1 MSDDLRLDPPRS
13 TVKEEDIVKSDV
25 PRRSFLR
32 GIGILAGTAV
42 VTTGAAGCASMSGS
56 DRCDPIRS
64 DNDPSDPI
72 GSASDSDN
80 APGSCDS
87 D

>member
-1 MSDDLRLDPPRS
+1 MPGTPELEPPRS
-13 TVKEEDIVKSDV
+13 TIQEADIVPSDV

-32 GIGILAGTAV
+32 GIGALAGTAV
-42 VTTGAAGCASMSGS
+42 ITTGTGCASMGYS
-56 DRCDPIRS
+56 DRCDPVRS
-64 DNDPSDPI
+64 DNDPDDPV

-80 APGSCDS
+80 AVCDS

>member
-1 MSDDLRLDPPRS
+1 MSEDLRLDPPRS
-13 TVKEEDIVKSDV
+13 TITEKDIVTSDV

-32 GIGILAGTAV
+32 GIGVLAGTAV
-42 VTTGAAGCASMSGS
+42 VTTGAAGCASMGGS

-64 DNDPSDPI
+64 DNDPSDEM
-72 GSASDSDN
+72 GAASDSDN
-80 APGSCDS
+80 AVCDS